1 MTKEIIQEYER
12 MKRERNDLYI
22 RTLNTKAGSGLR
34 MLRDDLYIKE
44 AGGISRTSPKKI
56 VIPEDLKKAVILW
69 YNSGKSRKMG
79 VVALDVK
86 EHIFRRIVAESKEAL
101 A

>member
-34 MLRDDLYIKE
+34 MMRDDLYIKE
-44 AGGISRTSPKKI
+44 ANI
-56 VIPEDLKKAVILW
+56 
-69 YNSGKSRKMG
+69 RKYMW
-79 VVALDVK
+79 LHNLTDSFL
-86 EHIFRRIVAESKEAL
+86 HDT
-101 A
+101 

>member
-44 AGGISRTSPKKI
+44 ANI
-56 VIPEDLKKAVILW
+56 
-69 YNSGKSRKMG
+69 RKYMW
-79 VVALDVK
+79 LHNLTDSFL
-86 EHIFRRIVAESKEAL
+86 HDT
-101 A
+101 

>member
-1 MTKEIIQEYER
+1 VTELNRMMKDAER
-12 MKRERNDLYI
+12 CNERARKVYGNGANYI
-22 RTLNTKAGSGLR
+22 PP
-34 MLRDDLYIKE
+34 
-44 AGGISRTSPKKI
+44 GGINRTSPKKI

-86 EHIFRRIVAESKEAL
+86 EHIFRKIVAESKEAL